1 MLIKIASEWLGTD
14 LIFPI
19 LLPVHDTFRVLLVF
33 SLTGRDIGALAKQ
46 NTERKAMTT
55 QDSQRETFYSSNALL
70 YYSLWSGTDEEAAIV
85 RVNMGYP
92 SQWSPMC

>member
-1 MLIKIASEWLGTD
+1 MSGED
-14 LIFPI
+14 
-19 LLPVHDTFRVLLVF
+19 
-33 SLTGRDIGALAKQ
+33 GRKEGRR
-46 NTERKAMTT
+46 EG
-55 QDSQRETFYSSNALL
+55 QRETFYSSNALL